1 MEIPIETPTPAKSHS
16 PATSRWLAVWRIIAG
31 NWKASLGLLVLAF
44 FILLAIFGPIIIP
57 QDPHTF
63 TLDRLQ
69 SPSAAHWFG
78 TTNFG
83 EDVFVQTVVGA
94 RFSVFMGLGIGLVTT
109 IVSVLVGLV
118 SGYFLGWMDE
128 TLSLLSNV
136 FLVLPTL
143 PLAILLAAFLPYKGA
158 LTIGFVLTVTGWSWG
173 ARVLRSQT
181 LSLRSRDFVEAAR
194 ASGETTW
201 RIIFYE
207 ILPNQT
213 AIVAAQFF
221 GTVIYVILA
230 ETALEYLGLG
240 DITSATWGNMLFSA
254 SNNDALLLGAW
265 WWFLPPGL
273 SIAVLGAALTFV
285 NFGIDEIA
293 NPRLRKESSG
303 GKSIF
308 KKFRKAQALD
318 EQTPAQVGMDLQS

>member
-1 MEIPIETPTPAKSHS
+1 MDIQVDTPETTKAPSPVIPRQLEI
-16 PATSRWLAVWRIIAG
+16 WRIFIR
-31 NWKASLGLLVLAF
+31 NRKASIGMMVVGIF
-44 FILLAIFGPIIIP
+44 VLLAIFGPIIIR

-63 TLDRLQ
+63 TTDILQ
-69 SPSAAHWFG
+69 SPSGSHWFG

-83 EDVFVQTVVGA
+83 EDVLVQTVIGA

-109 IVSVLVGLV
+109 IVSVIVGLA
-118 SGYFLGWMDE
+118 SGYFLGWVDE
-128 TLSLLSNV
+128 VLSLLSNV

-143 PLAILLAAFLPYKGA
+143 PLAILLAAFLPNKGPLA
-158 LTIGFVLTVTGWSWG
+158 IGFILTITGWSWG

-181 LSLRSRDFVEAAR
+181 LSLRNRDCIEAAR
-194 ASGETTW
+194 ACGESTW

-213 AIVAAQFF
+213 SIVAAQFF
-221 GTVIYVILA
+221 GTVIYAILA

-240 DITSATWGNMLFSA
+240 DINAATWGNMLFSA
-254 SNNDALLLGAW
+254 SNSSALLLGAW

-273 SIAVLGAALTFV
+273 CIAILGAALTFV

-293 NPRLRKESSG
+293 NPRLRNETKRS
-303 GKSIF
+303 
-308 KKFRKAQALD
+308 KARRSKAR
-318 EQTPAQVGMDLQS
+318 

>member
-1 MEIPIETPTPAKSHS
+1 MDIHVETPETAKAPS
-16 PATSRWLAVWRIIAG
+16 PAIQRQLEIWRIFVR
-31 NWKASLGLLVLAF
+31 NRKASVGMLVVGIF
-44 FILLAIFGPIIIP
+44 VLLAIFGPIIIR

-63 TLDRLQ
+63 TTDLLQ
-69 SPSAAHWFG
+69 SPSGSHWFG

-83 EDVFVQTVVGA
+83 EDVLVQTVIGA
-94 RFSVFMGLGIGLVTT
+94 RFSVFMGLGIGLITT
-109 IVSVLVGLV
+109 IISVLVGLT
-118 SGYFLGWMDE
+118 SGYFLGWVDE
-128 TLSLLSNV
+128 VLSLLTNV

-143 PLAILLAAFLPYKGA
+143 PLAILLAAFLPNKGPFA
-158 LTIGFVLTVTGWSWG
+158 IGFILTITGWSWG

-181 LSLRSRDFVEAAR
+181 LSLRNRDCVEASR
-194 ASGETTW
+194 ASGESIW

-221 GTVIYVILA
+221 GTVTYVILA

-240 DITSATWGNMLFSA
+240 DITASTWGNMLFSA
-254 SNNDALLLGAW
+254 STNSALLRGAW

-273 SIAVLGAALTFV
+273 CIAILGAALTFI

-293 NPRLRKESSG
+293 NPRLRNESRG
-303 GKSIF
+303 VRRLF
-308 KKFRKAQALD
+308 KKFR
-318 EQTPAQVGMDLQS
+318 V

>member
-1 MEIPIETPTPAKSHS
+1 MSISSQEVSLPSPEVNVVPAQVH
-16 PATSRWLAVWRIIAG
+16 RWRDVWRLVTG
-31 NWKASLGLLVLAF
+31 NRKASVGLILVGF
-44 FILLAIFGPIIIP
+44 FILLAIFGPIIFP

-63 TLDRLQ
+63 TSDILQ
-69 SPSAAHWFG
+69 APSTTHWFG

-109 IVSVLVGLV
+109 IVSVLVGLTA
-118 SGYFLGWMDE
+118 GYFLGWVDE
-128 TLSLLSNV
+128 LLSLVTNV

-143 PLAILLAAFLPYKGA
+143 PLAILLAAFLPNKGPIA
-158 LTIGFVLTVTGWSWG
+158 IGFVLTITGWSWG

-181 LSLRSRDFVEAAR
+181 LSLRNRDCIEAAR
-194 ASGETTW
+194 ACGESTW

-207 ILPNQT
+207 ILPNET
-213 AIVAAQFF
+213 SIVAAQFF

-240 DITSATWGNMLFSA
+240 DITAATWGNMLFSA
-254 SNNDALLLGAW
+254 SNNSALLLGAW

-273 SIAVLGAALTFV
+273 CIAILGAALTFV

-293 NPRLRKESSG
+293 NPRLRKE
-303 GKSIF
+303 KLRIPKL
-308 KKFRKAQALD
+308 KKTAKAANV
-318 EQTPAQVGMDLQS
+318 P

>member
-1 MEIPIETPTPAKSHS
+1 MGIPIQEVSLPSPKVNEVPAQVNRGR
-16 PATSRWLAVWRIIAG
+16 ALWQQITG
-31 NWKASLGLLVLAF
+31 NRKASFGLIILGL
-44 FILLAIFGPIIIP
+44 FILLAILGPIILP

-63 TLDRLQ
+63 TLDVLQ
-69 SPSAAHWFG
+69 PPSTTHWFG
-78 TTNFG
+78 TTSFG

-109 IVSVLVGLV
+109 IISVMIGLT
-118 SGYFLGWMDE
+118 SGYFLGWVDE
-128 TLSLLSNV
+128 ILSLLSNV

-143 PLAILLAAFLPYKGA
+143 PLAILLAAFLPNKGPLA
-158 LTIGFVLTVTGWSWG
+158 IGFVLTITGWSWG

-181 LSLRSRDFVEAAR
+181 LSLRNRDCIEAAR
-194 ASGETTW
+194 ASGESTW

-213 AIVAAQFF
+213 SIVAAQFF

-240 DITSATWGNMLFSA
+240 DITAATWGNMLFSA
-254 SNNDALLLGAW
+254 SNNSALLLHAW

-273 SIAVLGAALTFV
+273 CIALLGATLTFI

-293 NPRLRKESSG
+293 NPRLRKEPKPRRG
-303 GKSIF
+303 DK
-308 KKFRKAQALD
+308 
-318 EQTPAQVGMDLQS
+318 

>member
-1 MEIPIETPTPAKSHS
+1 MALPTQEVSLPSPEVNTVPAQVH
-16 PATSRWLAVWRIIAG
+16 RLRDVWRLVTL
-31 NWKASLGLLVLAF
+31 NRKASFGLGILGF
-44 FILLAIFGPIIIP
+44 FVLLAIFGPIILP

-63 TLDRLQ
+63 TTDILQ
-69 SPSAAHWFG
+69 PPSATHWFG

-83 EDVFVQTVVGA
+83 EDVFVQTVIGA

-109 IVSVLVGLV
+109 IVSVLVGLAA
-118 SGYFLGWMDE
+118 GYFLGWVDE
-128 TLSLLSNV
+128 ILSLLSNV

-143 PLAILLAAFLPYKGA
+143 PLAILLAAFLPNKGPLA
-158 LTIGFVLTVTGWSWG
+158 IGFILTITGWSWG

-181 LSLRSRDFVEAAR
+181 LSLRNRDYIEAAR
-194 ASGETTW
+194 TCGESTW

-213 AIVAAQFF
+213 SIVAAQFF
-221 GTVIYVILA
+221 GTVIYIILA

-240 DITSATWGNMLFSA
+240 DITAATWGNMLFSA
-254 SNNDALLLGAW
+254 SNNSALLLGAW

-273 SIAVLGAALTFV
+273 CIAILGAALTFI

-293 NPRLRKESSG
+293 NPRLRKESKPNKSG
-303 GKSIF
+303 KVVAS
-308 KKFRKAQALD
+308 
-318 EQTPAQVGMDLQS
+318 

>member
-1 MEIPIETPTPAKSHS
+1 MDIHVDTSEAAKTPPPAVQRQLEI
-16 PATSRWLAVWRIIAG
+16 WRIFMR
-31 NWKASLGLLVLAF
+31 NRKACIGMIVLGIFV
-44 FILLAIFGPIIIP
+44 LLAIFGPIVIR

-63 TLDRLQ
+63 TTGLLQ
-69 SPSAAHWFG
+69 SPSGSHWFG

-83 EDVFVQTVVGA
+83 EDVLVQTVVGA
-94 RFSVFMGLGIGLVTT
+94 RFSVFMGLGIGLITT
-109 IVSVLVGLV
+109 IISVLVGLT
-118 SGYFLGWMDE
+118 SGYFLGWVDE
-128 TLSLLSNV
+128 ALSLLTNV

-143 PLAILLAAFLPYKGA
+143 PLAILLAAFLPNKGPVA
-158 LTIGFVLTVTGWSWG
+158 IGFILTITGWSWG

-181 LSLRSRDFVEAAR
+181 LSLRNRDCVEASR
-194 ASGETTW
+194 ASGESTW

-221 GTVIYVILA
+221 GTVTYVILA

-240 DITSATWGNMLFSA
+240 DITATTWGNMLFSA
-254 SNNDALLLGAW
+254 STSSALLRGAW

-273 SIAVLGAALTFV
+273 CIAILGAALTFI

-293 NPRLRKESSG
+293 NPRLRNESG
-303 GKSIF
+303 GIKRLL
-308 KKFRKAQALD
+308 KKFQHRKKAF
-318 EQTPAQVGMDLQS
+318 

>member
-1 MEIPIETPTPAKSHS
+1 MDIPIDRPTPAKTLS
-16 PATSRWLAVWRIIAG
+16 PAQQRWRELWHVIAG
-31 NWKASLGLLVLAF
+31 NRKASVGLICVGLFV
-44 FILLAIFGPIIIP
+44 LLAIFGPIIIT
-57 QDPHTF
+57 QDPHSF
-63 TLDRLQ
+63 TQDVLQ
-69 SPSAAHWFG
+69 PPSSAHWFG
-78 TTNFG
+78 TTSFG
-83 EDVFVQTVVGA
+83 EDVLIQTVVGA

-109 IVSVLVGLV
+109 ILSVLVGLA
-118 SGYFLGWMDE
+118 SGYFLGWVDE
-128 TLSLLSNV
+128 VLSLLTNV

-143 PLAILLAAFLPYKGA
+143 PLAILLAAFLPNKGPLA
-158 LTIGFVLTVTGWSWG
+158 IGFILTVTGWSWG

-181 LSLRSRDFVEAAR
+181 LTLRNRDCVEAAR
-194 ASGETTW
+194 ASGESTW

-240 DITSATWGNMLFSA
+240 DITAATWGNMLFSA
-254 SNNDALLLGAW
+254 SNGAALLRGAW

-273 SIAVLGAALTFV
+273 CIALLGAALTFV

-293 NPRLRKESSG
+293 NPRLRNERG
-303 GKSIF
+303 FRRLF
-308 KKFRKAQALD
+308 KKIRKI
-318 EQTPAQVGMDLQS
+318 